1 MSDARTG
8 NRQPA
13 TGNGQPGGPL
23 RVGSDIAERLM
34 KLSVASVRLAARLPR
49 NVAGRHV
56 AGQLIRSATGGGAN
70 YDEAR
75 AAESRNDFVHKVG
88 IAAKEIR
95 ETVFWLE
102 LVQRCGWMKAD
113 LSAGIR
119 EAGELAAILAASA
132 RTARKNVSSE

>member
-8 NRQPA
+8 DRQPA
-13 TGNGQPGGPL
+13 TGNRQPGGPL
-23 RVGSDIAERLM
+23 RIGSDIAERLM
-34 KLSVASVRLAARLPR
+34 KLSVASVHLAARLPR

-56 AGQLIRSATGGGAN
+56 AAQLIRSATGGGAN

-88 IAAKEIR
+88 VAAKEIR
-95 ETVFWLE
+95 ETVYWLE
-102 LVQRCGWMKAD
+102 LVQRCGWKAD
-113 LSAGIR
+113 LGAGIR